1 MQSLPGCPAKP
12 HVLSLKKERRMLNSV
27 GQIIYCANQNGK
39 NSEGSEILC
48 HLTDKFTWNSSMDT
62 GKGMRI
68 RGRDRDVLLVAQQGA
83 WASSYLH

>member
-1 MQSLPGCPAKP
+1 
-12 HVLSLKKERRMLNSV
+12 MLNSV

-68 RGRDRDVLLVAQQGA
+68 WGQGQRCITGGTARSMGIIIFALV
-83 WASSYLH
+83 